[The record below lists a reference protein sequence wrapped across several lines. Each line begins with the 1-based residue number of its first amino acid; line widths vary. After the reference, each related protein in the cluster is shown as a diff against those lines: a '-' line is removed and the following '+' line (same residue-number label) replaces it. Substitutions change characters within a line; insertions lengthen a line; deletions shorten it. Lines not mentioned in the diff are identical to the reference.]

1 MFVHIHG
8 SRCKRVKKDEIDKK
22 KGAIV
27 IPAEEGDN
35 MEQLF
40 GVSVWRLWRGQVAF
54 ERCEGKGLGGR
65 EVGEGGGADT
75 NRPFLLQTPEDLV
88 RSGCPLSMLGFA
100 R

>member
-65 EVGEGGGADT
+65 EVGEGGGLT
-75 NRPFLLQTPEDLV
+75 RIVHFCCKHRRIL
-88 RSGCPLSMLGFA
+88 FA
-100 R
+100 QGVP

>member
-1 MFVHIHG
+1 MHIHG

-65 EVGEGGGADT
+65 EVGGGGLT
-75 NRPFLLQTPEDLV
+75 RIVHFCCKHRRIL
-88 RSGCPLSMLGFA
+88 FA
-100 R
+100 QGVP